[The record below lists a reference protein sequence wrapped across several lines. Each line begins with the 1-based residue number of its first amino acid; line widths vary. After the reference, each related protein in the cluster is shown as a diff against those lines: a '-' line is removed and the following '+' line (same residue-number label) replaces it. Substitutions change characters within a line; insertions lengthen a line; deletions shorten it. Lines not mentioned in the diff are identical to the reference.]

1 MQNANTSKYCKKDIS
16 WQSQEKTNLLSWM
29 NTREILIKT
38 ENMPLGEYA
47 PSLQLPKKGK
57 KENRLTMAM

>member
-1 MQNANTSKYCKKDIS
+1 MQDANTSRYCKKDIL
-16 WQSQEKTNLLSWM
+16 WQSQGKTNLLSWM

-47 PSLQLPKKGK
+47 PSLQLPKKEE
-57 KENRLTMAM
+57 KENTLTMAM